1 MSLIETKIADVWKEL
16 LQRPNIHLSDNF
28 FDCGGHS
35 LSALKLCNKL
45 RQTLAV
51 ELKPTEIFTCPT
63 ISSLSELI
71 EKRISFEEETISP
84 LIPLRES
91 PDSKLNLYAIH
102 AIAGSIFPY
111 YGILSAIPKRFNV
124 FAIEYRKEYKS
135 RTLVDLAHFYVR
147 QINKERRGASVYLLG
162 HSLGGILAREM
173 AHIMQLQSAQHS
185 SPFVVMLDSWS
196 VGTENLQVD
205 AVREYL
211 QSQMKLLP
219 DRSVFIDRA
228 MNLAPMLKAHRF
240 QLNDIKIFLLK
251 AKKQGNSALQRT
263 ISGNKSKAIATLWTN
278 GWHRYSTKPID
289 IYLVNADHDSIMKNE
304 NAHVLSDIFAHIF
317 K

>member
-1 MSLIETKIADVWKEL
+1 ESLERLFV
-16 LQRPNIHLSDNF
+16 
-28 FDCGGHS
+28 GGES
-35 LSALKLCNKL
+35 PSSSALNECL
-45 RQTLAV
+45 RRGVPIRQIYG
-51 ELKPTEIFTCPT
+51 PTETTIWSLTNRCTSYEGGDSGARVIGYPT
-63 ISSLSELI
+63 
-71 EKRISFEEETISP
+71 EETISP

-91 PDSKLNLYAIH
+91 PDSKMNLYAIH

-111 YGILSAIPKRFNV
+111 YGILLAIPKRFNV

-173 AHIMQLQSAQHS
+173 AHLMQLQSAQHS
-185 SPFVVMLDSWS
+185 PPFVVMLDSWS
-196 VGTENLQVD
+196 VGTENLQVG
-205 AVREYL
+205 AVKEYL
-211 QSQMKLLP
+211 QSQMKSLP
-219 DRSVFIDRA
+219 DRNIFIDRA
-228 MNLAPMLKAHRF
+228 MNLASMLKAHRF
-240 QLNDIKIFLLK
+240 QLNDIKIYLLK
-251 AKKQGNSALQRT
+251 AKKQTDSTLRT
-263 ISGNKSKAIATLWTN
+263 IGGNKSKAVTTLWTN

-304 NAHVLSDIFAHIF
+304 NARILSDIFARIF